1 LLDFKRLAEGG
12 LQAAVVGLTT
22 EFEEETFD
30 FFFKGLSIV
39 NCFDLARASMEFR
52 IDAFGVVKALILS
65 SLNTVFPGL
74 LARVELLDRL
84 ETVDTTDSLSLIFD
98 LEDLDIKI
106 KNE

>member
-1 LLDFKRLAEGG
+1 MF
-12 LQAAVVGLTT
+12 AAVGVNSRMFVITVGGFLI
-22 EFEEETFD
+22 
-30 FFFKGLSIV
+30 GLSIV

-52 IDAFGVVKALILS
+52 MDAFGVVKALILS

-98 LEDLDIKI
+98 LED
-106 KNE
+106 

>member
-1 LLDFKRLAEGG
+1 MLEAVGVNSRTFVRTGG
-12 LQAAVVGLTT
+12 GFLI
-22 EFEEETFD
+22 
-30 FFFKGLSIV
+30 GLSIV
-39 NCFDLARASMEFR
+39 NCFDLARVSMEFR

-98 LEDLDIKI
+98 LEDFDIKI
-106 KNE
+106 TNE